1 MLDATPGCIHVT
13 IAEARRVKP
22 QLGLRVHRSAWTSE
36 SVHPGRTPTRT
47 RIEHSVLDHLVTADE
62 ECVVDVLTRATQR
75 RLTTAPR
82 LEDTLAGRTR
92 HPHRSLI
99 NDVLADVE
107 QGVHSPLERRFLRDV
122 EHAHGLPCGL
132 RNRGEASATGTKH
145 HDVRYRGWST
155 VVELDGRIAHP
166 VEQAFRDLRR
176 DKMAALSG
184 DTVLRFGWRDVVG
197 RPCEVA
203 AQLTAALQGRG
214 WPGTPRPC
222 SDTCELRTAA

>member
-1 MLDATPGCIHVT
+1 M
-13 IAEARRVKP
+13 
-22 QLGLRVHRSAWTSE
+22 
-36 SVHPGRTPTRT
+36 
-47 RIEHSVLDHLVTADE
+47 LDHLVTADE